1 MRARFFFLLFVI
13 AFAALSTPALAA
25 GDAGDAGTD
34 DASADDG
41 GILETTTP
49 DNFGCSAAPGPAPSS
64 WLAFAPL
71 LIIGAALL
79 VSRRRRRLGS
89 LLVLGTLL
97 APAVARAEPPP
108 PDLVTVHEAAPPT
121 RRFAISYDPLTLML
135 QRYGGNVEALLAS
148 HHVLGVSAYY
158 AYAHTNED
166 TNNVFRGVG
175 GELGYRWYAGD
186 NGPRGFYVGPSLLL
200 GRFEAVPARGD
211 SVSYWNVGGAMDLG
225 WQALVAD
232 RVLFGLGAGLQYSAP
247 TVSLPAQEVTASV
260 YANAGLR
267 PRLSLAFGVAF

>member
-1 MRARFFFLLFVI
+1 MRPLLLLTGL
-13 AFAALSTPALAA
+13 ALLALSAPALAA
-25 GDAGDAGTD
+25 GDAGDAGAD

-41 GILETTTP
+41 GILATTTP
-49 DNFGCSAAPGPAPSS
+49 DNFGCRATPVPPSS
-64 WLAFAPL
+64 GGLALVPL
-71 LIIGAALL
+71 LIGGALL

-89 LLVLGTLL
+89 LLAMGSVL
-97 APAVARAEPPP
+97 APSVARAEPPP
-108 PDLVTVHEAAPPT
+108 PDLVAVHEAPPPT
-121 RRFAISYDPLTLML
+121 RRLAISYNPLTLML
-135 QRYGGNVEALLAS
+135 QRYGGNVEVLLAS
-148 HHVLGVSAYY
+148 HHALGVSAYY
-158 AYAHTNED
+158 AHARTNED

-211 SVSYWNVGGAMDLG
+211 SVSFWNVGGAMDLG

-247 TVSLPAQEVTASV
+247 TASLPAQEVTASV

>member
-1 MRARFFFLLFVI
+1 MRARLSLLLVL
-13 AFAALSTPALAA
+13 AFAGLSAPALAA

-49 DNFGCSAAPGPAPSS
+49 DNYGCSAAPAPAPSG
-64 WLAFAPL
+64 WLVLAPL
-71 LIIGAALL
+71 LIGAALL
-79 VSRRRRRLGS
+79 ASRRRRRLGP
-89 LLVLGTLL
+89 LLALGSLL

-108 PDLVTVHEAAPPT
+108 PDLVTVHEVAPPT
-121 RRFAISYDPLTLML
+121 RRIAISYDPLTLML
-135 QRYGGNVEALLAS
+135 QRYGANVEVLLAS

-247 TVSLPAQEVTASV
+247 TASLPAQEVTASV

>member
-1 MRARFFFLLFVI
+1 MRATLFLLLVL
-13 AFAALSTPALAA
+13 AFAALSAPALAA

-41 GILETTTP
+41 GILATTTP
-49 DNFGCSAAPGPAPSS
+49 DNYGCSAAPASARAG
-64 WLAFAPL
+64 WLVLAPL
-71 LIIGAALL
+71 FGGALL
-79 VSRRRRRLGS
+79 LSRRRRRLGS
-89 LLVLGTLL
+89 LLALGSLL
-97 APAVARAEPPP
+97 TPAVARAEPPP
-108 PDLVTVHEAAPPT
+108 PDLITVHEAAPPT
-121 RRFAISYDPLTLML
+121 RRIAISYDPLTLML
-135 QRYGGNVEALLAS
+135 QRYGANVEVLLAS

-158 AYAHTNED
+158 AYARTNED

-175 GELGYRWYAGD
+175 GELGYRWYSGD
-186 NGPRGFYVGPSLLL
+186 DGPRGFYIGPSVLL

-232 RVLFGLGAGLQYSAP
+232 RVLFGLGAGLQYTAP
-247 TVSLPAQEVTASV
+247 TVSLAAQEVTASV